1 MSMNFFL
8 KAFDA
13 DQMDAMTENHELI
26 DRWVLH
32 DKRFLDSLDI
42 ETAWDVLRTALKG
55 DGFVH
60 DTEVDEALF
69 NGCLMV
75 SPALAKTQAR
85 ILASWSDEALAE
97 ALDDLDPG
105 SDLYH
110 VEVWLDE
117 DGRDDLVDHFTRL
130 RDFYAKAAEH
140 DWGLVLYL
148 A

>member
-13 DQMDAMTENHELI
+13 ERTDAMTRNHALI
-26 DRWVLH
+26 DAWILR
-32 DKRFLDSLDI
+32 DKQFLEAMDI

-55 DGFVH
+55 DGFGH
-60 DTEVDEALF
+60 DTEVDDVLF
-69 NGCLMV
+69 NGCLIV
-75 SPALAKTQAR
+75 SPVLVKREAR
-85 ILASWSDEALAE
+85 VLASWSAEGLLE
-97 ALDDLDPG
+97 ALDELGPG

-110 VEVWLDE
+110 AEVWLDE
-117 DGRDDLVDHFTRL
+117 DGRDDLVEHFTGL

-140 DWGLVLYL
+140 GWGIVSYL